1 MPTCRGGSFG
11 PFHARRRT
19 VVGGTGARRSA
30 GARIPSVTPLIL
42 IVPGLIA
49 LAIGIVILRSFG
61 PAYRVAR
68 LLAATPVL
76 PLPEVLAMA
85 DGSARYVAV
94 QGRVDAEDP
103 FEDEHH
109 RPLVL
114 RRTRLAVLEGR
125 SWRTVDEQRD
135 TVPFQIR
142 EGLDE
147 LAIDDTALDEGL
159 VVMPRESTGI
169 ASEVAD
175 RVGPDVPADRQ
186 VRLRVEL
193 VSAVDHAVV
202 VGVPRR
208 RADGSVHMTAGLG
221 RPLIVSTLGSDEAM
235 RVLAGDDG
243 RRRTLAAAVTLGGGL
258 VLLTLGLAW
267 AAIGS
272 ITGVAAAASPS
283 PSAASGGDPRSSG
296 EGPGLVGDPLLAI
309 GLVVLIGLA
318 AAFATYAWVRL
329 TRPSTTR

>member
-1 MPTCRGGSFG
+1 MPAAGRRPAG
-11 PFHARRRT
+11 PGARRRT
-19 VVGGTGARRSA
+19 
-30 GARIPSVTPLIL
+30 GARIPTVTPLIL

-49 LAIGIVILRSFG
+49 LAAGIAILRSFG

-68 LLAATPVL
+68 LLSATPVL

-85 DGSARYVAV
+85 DGPARYVAV

-125 SWRTVDEQRD
+125 AWRTVDEQRD

-142 EGLDE
+142 EGLDG
-147 LAIDDTALDEGL
+147 LAIDDTVLDEGL
-159 VVMPRESTGI
+159 VVMPRESTGT
-169 ASEVAD
+169 AGEVAD
-175 RVGPDVPADRQ
+175 RLGPDVPPDRP

-202 VGVPRR
+202 AGVPRR
-208 RADGSVHMTAGLG
+208 QPDGSVRMSDGLG

-258 VLLTLGLAW
+258 ALLTLGLAW
-267 AAIGS
+267 AAIGA

-283 PSAASGGDPRSSG
+283 PSAAPAGDPRSSG

-309 GLVVLIGLA
+309 GLVVVIGLA
-318 AAFATYAWVRL
+318 AALGTYAWVRL
-329 TRPSTTR
+329 TRPTATG